1 MAHVFPK
8 PSHFG
13 THSTAQKSQ
22 FLWSK
27 HETKPSTLPPL
38 QQTSSHSKS
47 KMKTSAGGSTES
59 PSSALLLPLLPLQS
73 AAVSSRL
80 TPSVTSQLQNP
91 QEGRLKEKLHPVK
104 MPAKPRLMRMM
115 LRNQR
120 NLLQD
125 VCKHE
130 HFLSEQNEEL
140 VRAILDT
147 EDSTALQV
155 RAMLQ
160 QEDITVNMMDILE
173 YSNNEL
179 QRWKSE
185 LEEWRKKEEH
195 KKSSLEQ
202 QAEQLNTRI
211 RNTQELVSFLN
222 TYMDHE
228 YPVRSVQIGGL
239 MRQLQQ
245 VKDSQ
250 QEELD
255 HLSEMRRMVLKSLSN
270 TQQEKRRKV
279 WRSLVVKTQHPRDK
293 NLRQVIQDNKY
304 QQQCMVRCRN
314 LIDQSKEKVLTLKA
328 EVESLQAQVRDPR
341 EVIFEDVLLRRPKCT
356 PDMDVILN
364 IPVDELLP
372 F

>member
-279 WRSLVVKTQHPRDK
+279 WRSLVV
-293 NLRQVIQDNKY
+293 
-304 QQQCMVRCRN
+304 